1 MEKGT
6 CRLNKDFETDTSLF
20 LSFSL
25 SFFPFTFW
33 RTLKLNPYGK
43 MPLFTTGDDN
53 IYESEVILQYILDK
67 YADVGMNVGVSL
79 SLSLSFG
86 V

>member
-1 MEKGT
+1 
-6 CRLNKDFETDTSLF
+6 
-20 LSFSL
+20 
-25 SFFPFTFW
+25 
-33 RTLKLNPYGK
+33 

-79 SLSLSFG
+79 SLSLFLSG
-86 V
+86 CEVINSN